1 MTQEKKDFD
10 YFYNVINSDNLSV
23 VADQTCQIYRAQKSN
38 IGVLVSKT
46 LQNKIKQVMIP
57 VQGRISVFEAE
68 QAEKLAKLC
77 EERSLAVTKQ
87 RNISKSGNT
96 GR

>member
-23 VADQTCQIYRAQKSN
+23 VADQTCQMYRTQKSN
-38 IGVLVSKT
+38 LGVIVSKT
-46 LQNKIKQVMIP
+46 LQNEIKSVMIP
-57 VQGRISVFEAE
+57 VRGCVSIFENE
-68 QAEKLAKLC
+68 QAKQLAKLC
-77 EERSLAVTKQ
+77 EARASTITQKNIRKS
-87 RNISKSGNT
+87 RNN